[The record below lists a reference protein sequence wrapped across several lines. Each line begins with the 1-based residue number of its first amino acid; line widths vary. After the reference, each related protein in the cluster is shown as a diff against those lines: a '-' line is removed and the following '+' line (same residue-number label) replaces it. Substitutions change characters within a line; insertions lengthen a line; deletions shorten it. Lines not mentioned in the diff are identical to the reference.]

1 MSSPVLAITSEV
13 LKHNEHSVYFISIVI
28 PCSMIPNKMFLNIVG
43 GSILS
48 SEMNE

>member
-1 MSSPVLAITSEV
+1 MSIPVLAITNEV

-28 PCSMIPNKMFLNIVG
+28 PCFMMSNKMFLNIVDG
-43 GSILS
+43 RILS